1 MTNFRRIFAAGAVL
15 LVAMLAA
22 QPVLAQQENLVDTIK
37 KRGKLQAGFS
47 SFVPWAMRDKQG
59 QWVGFEIDVMNKLAK
74 DEMIKGKHTTLD
86 DMTRAI
92 DAVTFTQ
99 MERVAQELL
108 DEKSMAVRTQKISQ
122 RCSRVQEAVVK
133 SAK

>member
-47 SFVPWAMRDKQG
+47 H
-59 QWVGFEIDVMNKLAK
+59 GFCWLVSPLA
-74 DEMIKGKHTTLD
+74 L
-86 DMTRAI
+86 
-92 DAVTFTQ
+92 
-99 MERVAQELL
+99 
-108 DEKSMAVRTQKISQ
+108 VRQ
-122 RCSRVQEAVVK
+122 
-133 SAK
+133 